1 MVIDGISVI
10 MITEVETLEQIEY
23 LNKILSK
30 RYKPSFSF
38 HLPALSL
45 SGADSHPQGKFGGF
59 GTCKHQ
65 VVYKGI

>member
-30 RYKPSFSF
+30 RYNHKFSF
-38 HLPALSL
+38 HLPELSL
-45 SGADSHPQGKFGGF
+45 SGADSHPQGKFGGC
-59 GTCKHQ
+59 GTCKH
-65 VVYKGI
+65 